1 MRKEEKSVDQKARPA
16 HDRLASPSRVQQIE
30 SPASSMANQPERE
43 DSPKVSVRERGGGL
57 DHHLDV
63 ENVASVD

>member
-1 MRKEEKSVDQKARPA
+1 
-16 HDRLASPSRVQQIE
+16 
-30 SPASSMANQPERE
+30 MANQPERE